1 MTDRKSHNSAQAENR
16 RKPNNAARFNPDLS
30 MAYTDEG
37 PDIRF
42 GNFSVSQADVT
53 LTMPNAD
60 EQLATV
66 VKPGC
71 HVIFAREGTGK
82 SLLARMLVEA
92 MGANGFALRMQEPE
106 VNVSSPVDVENALM
120 GFSSRHFADALKN
133 PKIGF
138 IMFDSLKATFRRKIS
153 TDSTTMSSG
162 IESSFL
168 EFLSDL
174 SIAGILTGRSFV
186 VVVNPGLIKDDV
198 YTAVRGAMAG
208 AATSVIEPK
217 GIARSNG
224 VIRLSVTSRVGDREY
239 KDVMLSINE
248 RTASPI
254 LIDLADRFRWVL
266 TGAAADLDAAKLAN
280 AIEASVELD
289 NDPIVIQ
296 LGPDTEEVNARN
308 QASTSQDNH

>member
-1 MTDRKSHNSAQAENR
+1 MTDRKSHNSAHAETR
-16 RKPNNAARFNPDLS
+16 RKPNNAARFNPNLI
-30 MAYTDEG
+30 MAYNAEG

-42 GNFSVSQADVT
+42 GDFSVSQADVI
-53 LTMPNAD
+53 LSMPNAD

-66 VKPGC
+66 AKPGC

-106 VNVSSPVDVENALM
+106 VNASSNVDVENALM
-120 GFSSRHFADALKN
+120 GFSSRHFAEALKN
-133 PKIGF
+133 PQIGF

-153 TDSTTMSSG
+153 SDSTTMSSG

-198 YTAVRGAMAG
+198 YTTVRGAMAG

-217 GIARSNG
+217 GVARSNG

-239 KDVMLSINE
+239 KDVMLAINE
-248 RTASPI
+248 RAASPV
-254 LIDLADRFRWVL
+254 LIDLAERYRWVL
-266 TGAAADLDAAKLAN
+266 TGAADDLEAAHLAN
-280 AIEASVELD
+280 AVEASVELD
-289 NDPIVIQ
+289 TDPIVIQ
-296 LGPDTEEVNARN
+296 LGPDSEDANARN
-308 QASTSQDNH
+308 QAATSQDNH

>member
-1 MTDRKSHNSAQAENR
+1 MTDRKSHNSAQAETR
-16 RKPNNAARFNPDLS
+16 RKPDNAARFNPNLT
-30 MAYTDEG
+30 MAYGSDG

-42 GNFSVSQADVT
+42 GNFAVGQSEVT
-53 LTMPNAD
+53 LSMPNAD

-66 VKPGC
+66 AKPGC

-106 VNVSSPVDVENALM
+106 VNAASAVDVENALM
-120 GFSSRHFADALKN
+120 GFSSRHFAEALKN
-133 PKIGF
+133 PQIGF
-138 IMFDSLKATFRRKIS
+138 IMFDSLKATFRRKIAS
-153 TDSTTMSSG
+153 DSTTMSSG

-239 KDVMLSINE
+239 KDVLLAINE
-248 RTASPI
+248 RVASPV

-266 TGAAADLDAAKLAN
+266 TGAAEDLDAAKLAN
-280 AIEASVELD
+280 QVESSLELD
-289 NDPIVIQ
+289 TDPIVIQ
-296 LGPDTEEVNARN
+296 LGPDSEDANVRN
-308 QASTSQDNH
+308 QAASNQNNH

>member
-1 MTDRKSHNSAQAENR
+1 MTDRKSHNSAQAETR
-16 RKPNNAARFNPDLS
+16 RKPDNAMRFNPNLT
-30 MAYTDEG
+30 MAYGPNG

-42 GNFSVSQADVT
+42 GDFAVGQSEVT
-53 LTMPNAD
+53 LSMPNAD

-66 VKPGC
+66 AKPGC

-106 VNVSSPVDVENALM
+106 VNATSAVDVENALM
-120 GFSSRHFADALKN
+120 GFSSRHFEEALKN
-133 PKIGF
+133 PQIGF
-138 IMFDSLKATFRRKIS
+138 IMFDSLKATFRRKIAS
-153 TDSTTMSSG
+153 DSTTMSSG

-239 KDVMLSINE
+239 KDVLLAIDE
-248 RTASPI
+248 RVASPV

-266 TGAAADLDAAKLAN
+266 TGAAEDLDAAKLAN
-280 AIEASVELD
+280 QVESSLELD
-289 NDPIVIQ
+289 TDPIVIQ
-296 LGPDTEEVNARN
+296 LGPDSEDAHTRN
-308 QASTSQDNH
+308 QAASNQNNH

>member
-1 MTDRKSHNSAQAENR
+1 MTDRKSHNSAQAETR
-16 RKPNNAARFNPDLS
+16 RKADNTARFNPNLT
-30 MAYTDEG
+30 MAYGTDG

-42 GNFSVSQADVT
+42 GNFVVERSQVT
-53 LTMPNAD
+53 LSMPNAD

-66 VKPGC
+66 IKPGC

-106 VNVSSPVDVENALM
+106 VNTASAMDVENALM
-120 GFSSRHFADALKN
+120 GFSSRHFAEALKN
-133 PKIGF
+133 PQIGF
-138 IMFDSLKATFRRKIS
+138 IMFDSLKATFRRKIAS
-153 TDSTTMSSG
+153 DSTTMSSG

-174 SIAGILTGRSFV
+174 SIAGILTDRSFV

-239 KDVMLSINE
+239 KDVLLAINE
-248 RTASPI
+248 RVASPV

-266 TGAAADLDAAKLAN
+266 TGAVEDLDAAKLASQV
-280 AIEASVELD
+280 ESSLELD
-289 NDPIVIQ
+289 TDPIVIQ
-296 LGPDTEEVNARN
+296 LGPDSEDANARN
-308 QASTSQDNH
+308 QAASNQDNH